1 MLQTLS
7 DWRSCPVG
15 VLPKS
20 QIVIGGGDAGDE
32 LTFTTIETLLD
43 PKCSLPPLPLKT
55 KSNALVVVQDENGN
69 KVKFSKNSIVA
80 AKSDTVLKLGILLW

>member
-1 MLQTLS
+1 M
-7 DWRSCPVG
+7 
-15 VLPKS
+15 PKS

-55 KSNALVVVQDENGN
+55 ESNALVVVQDENGN
-69 KVKFSKNSIVA
+69 KVFFSFFLPFCLDK
-80 AKSDTVLKLGILLW
+80 KLS

>member
-1 MLQTLS
+1 MPLGKKAMLQTLS

-69 KVKFSKNSIVA
+69 KVKFSKKTLNSSCQI
-80 AKSDTVLKLGILLW
+80 

>member
-69 KVKFSKNSIVA
+69 KVKFSK
-80 AKSDTVLKLGILLW
+80 KKPQ